1 MMGVNTYNND
11 DLVKRLYKLYL
22 KEDKSDFEKRLED
35 ALKYLADTDEE
46 FSES

>member
-22 KEDKSDFEKRLED
+22 KEDKSDFGKAVRRCIEISSRHR
-35 ALKYLADTDEE
+35 
-46 FSES
+46 